1 MNENGEVRARRAV
14 LSFEAE
20 EDDEREQQSGR
31 YKRQIGEK

>member
-20 EDDEREQQSGR
+20 EDDEQQRGR
-31 YKRQIGEK
+31 YKRQIGET